1 MGKTAGAVSRLPI
14 TGIIPFRRTMAGTRR
29 PSYFEILMST
39 QLRLSGYRKKLAMLL
54 AILFILLCWQI
65 AAWSLPDFLMPGV
78 PTVMARLW
86 DDVRSAE
93 FRLTLLNSLTRLAGG
108 YGAALFFGIG
118 FGLIGAV
125 LFFFREVLKSA
136 IIILQSIPSIAWVPL
151 FLILMGFGNLP
162 IIVVIALAAFFP
174 AALSVMNAT
183 ESVQQV
189 HVSAAR
195 VMGASRWDMLKR
207 VYLPAVMPELITG
220 AQLAFGNAW
229 RALISAEMLIGF
241 GKGLGRSLAYAG
253 ETADMVGV
261 MANILTIAVLAVLI
275 DQLIL
280 ENLKHRL
287 LRYQY
292 V

>member
-1 MGKTAGAVSRLPI
+1 MSNS
-14 TGIIPFRRTMAGTRR
+14 TR
-29 PSYFEILMST
+29 I
-39 QLRLSGYRKKLAMLL
+39 SGYRKHVAMALAVVF
-54 AILFILLCWQI
+54 ILFCWQI
-65 AAWSLPDFLMPGV
+65 AAWSLPDFLMPDV
-78 PTVMARLW
+78 STVLVRLW
-86 DDVRSAE
+86 EELQSPN
-93 FRLTLLNSLTRLAGG
+93 FREALWGSLGRLGVG
-108 YGAALFFGIG
+108 YGAALLLGIG

-151 FLILMGFGNLP
+151 LLILMGFGSLP
-162 IIVVIALAAFFP
+162 IIVVVAIAAFFP

-189 HVSAAR
+189 HVAAAR

-229 RALISAEMLIGF
+229 RALISAEMLVGF
-241 GKGLGRSLAYAG
+241 GKGLGRSLSYAG

-261 MANILTIAVLAVLI
+261 MTSILAIAILAPLI
-275 DQLIL
+275 DQLLL
-280 ENLKHRL
+280 ENLKHRV

>member
-1 MGKTAGAVSRLPI
+1 MAV
-14 TGIIPFRRTMAGTRR
+14 
-29 PSYFEILMST
+29 
-39 QLRLSGYRKKLAMLL
+39 
-54 AILFILLCWQI
+54 AIVFILLIWQT
-65 AAWSLPDFLMPGV
+65 AAWTLPDFLMPGV
-78 PTVMARLW
+78 PTVVARLW
-86 DDVRSAE
+86 ADIQTGA
-93 FRLTLLNSLTRLAGG
+93 FRQVLSGSLTRLGFG
-108 YGAALFFGIG
+108 YGIALLFGIG
-118 FGLIGAV
+118 LGLLGGV
-125 LFFFREVLKSA
+125 LYFFREVLKSA

-151 FLILMGFGNLP
+151 FLILMGFGNVP

-183 ESVQQV
+183 ESVLKV

-195 VMGASRWDMLKR
+195 VMGASRWAMLKR

-241 GKGLGRSLAYAG
+241 GQGLGRSLAYAG
-253 ETADMVGV
+253 ETADMIGV
-261 MANILTIAVLAVLI
+261 MANILTIAILATLI
-275 DQLIL
+275 DQVLL
-280 ENLKHRL
+280 ENLKRKL

>member
-1 MGKTAGAVSRLPI
+1 
-14 TGIIPFRRTMAGTRR
+14 
-29 PSYFEILMST
+29 MST
-39 QLRLSGYRKKLAMLL
+39 QIRLSGYRKKLAMAVAVA
-54 AILFILLCWQI
+54 AILLFWQI
-65 AAWSLPDFLMPGV
+65 AAWILPDFLMPGV
-78 PTVMARLW
+78 PSVIARLW
-86 DDVRSAE
+86 NDVQTGE
-93 FRLTLLNSLTRLAGG
+93 FRSTLAGSLTRLGFG
-108 YGAALFFGIG
+108 YGFALLFGIG

-151 FLILMGFGNLP
+151 FLIMMGFGNMP

-183 ESVQQV
+183 ESVQNV

-241 GKGLGRSLAYAG
+241 GQGLGRSLAYAG
-253 ETADMVGV
+253 ETADMIGV
-261 MANILTIAVLAVLI
+261 MANILTIAILATLI
-275 DQLIL
+275 DQVIL
-280 ENLKHRL
+280 ENLKRRL
-287 LRYQY
+287 LHYQY

>member
-1 MGKTAGAVSRLPI
+1 MFLAVVV
-14 TGIIPFRRTMAGTRR
+14 
-29 PSYFEILMST
+29 
-39 QLRLSGYRKKLAMLL
+39 
-54 AILFILLCWQI
+54 ILLFWQV
-65 AAWSLPDFLMPGV
+65 AAWMLPDFLMPDVPGV
-78 PTVMARLW
+78 FVRLFN
-86 DDVRSAE
+86 DVQTSD
-93 FRLTLLNSLTRLAGG
+93 FR
-108 YGAALFFGIG
+108 AALSGSLGRLGLGYVAALVFGIG
-118 FGLIGAV
+118 FGLIGGI

-151 FLILMGFGNLP
+151 FLIMMGFGNLP
-162 IIVVIALAAFFP
+162 IIVVVALAAFFP

-183 ESVQQV
+183 ESVLNV
-189 HVSAAR
+189 HVSAAK

-241 GKGLGRSLAYAG
+241 GQGLGRTLAYSG
-253 ETADMVGV
+253 ETADMMGV
-261 MANILTIAVLAVLI
+261 MGNILTIAILATLI
-275 DQLIL
+275 DQVIL
-280 ENLKHRL
+280 ENLKRRV

>member
-1 MGKTAGAVSRLPI
+1 
-14 TGIIPFRRTMAGTRR
+14 
-29 PSYFEILMST
+29 MST
-39 QLRLSGYRKKLAMLL
+39 QIRLTGYRKKLAMVIAVA
-54 AILFILLCWQI
+54 AILLFWQC
-65 AAWSLPDFLMPGV
+65 AAWMLPDFLMPDV
-78 PTVMARLW
+78 PYVFVRLW
-86 DDVRSAE
+86 EDIQSGD
-93 FRLTLLNSLTRLAGG
+93 FRAALTGSLTRLGFG
-108 YGAALFFGIG
+108 YAAALVFGVG
-118 FGLIGAV
+118 FGLVGGV

-151 FLILMGFGNLP
+151 FLIMMGFGNMP
-162 IIVVIALAAFFP
+162 IIVVVALAAFFP

-183 ESVQQV
+183 ESVLNV

-241 GKGLGRSLAYAG
+241 GQGLGRSLAYAG
-253 ETADMVGV
+253 ETADMIGV
-261 MANILTIAVLAVLI
+261 MANILTIAILATLI
-275 DQLIL
+275 DQVIL
-280 ENLKHRL
+280 ENMKRRL

>member
-1 MGKTAGAVSRLPI
+1 MN
-14 TGIIPFRRTMAGTRR
+14 
-29 PSYFEILMST
+29 T
-39 QLRLSGYRKKLAMLL
+39 QIRLSGYRKKLALVM
-54 AILFILLCWQI
+54 AIVFILLLWQI
-65 AAWSLPDFLMPGV
+65 SAWFLPDFLMPGV
-78 PTVMARLW
+78 PAVAKRLW
-86 DDVRSAE
+86 EEIQSAN
-93 FRLTLLNSLTRLAGG
+93 FRAALWGSLTRLGAG
-108 YGAALFFGIG
+108 YGAALLFGIG

-125 LFFFREVLKSA
+125 LFFFREVLKST

-162 IIVVIALAAFFP
+162 IIVVVALAAFFP

-195 VMGASRWDMLKR
+195 VMGATRWDMLRR

-229 RALISAEMLIGF
+229 RALISAEMLVGF
-241 GKGLGRSLAYAG
+241 GKGLGRGLAYAG

-261 MANILTIAVLAVLI
+261 MSNILAIAILAPLI

-280 ENLKHRL
+280 ENLRHRL

>member
-1 MGKTAGAVSRLPI
+1 
-14 TGIIPFRRTMAGTRR
+14 
-29 PSYFEILMST
+29 MST
-39 QLRLSGYRKKLAMLL
+39 QKQLSGPLKKAAM
-54 AILFILLCWQI
+54 AVAVLFILLIWQA
-65 AAWSLPDFLMPGV
+65 AAWSLPDFLMPDV
-78 PTVMARLW
+78 PDVIARLW
-86 DDVRSAE
+86 ADIQSGD
-93 FRLTLLNSLTRLAGG
+93 FRKALTGSLTRLGLG
-108 YGAALFFGIG
+108 YGFALLFGIG
-118 FGLIGAV
+118 FGLLGA
-125 LFFFREVLKSA
+125 LLYFFREVLKNA

-151 FLILMGFGNLP
+151 FLIMMGFGNMP

-183 ESVQQV
+183 ESVLAV

-195 VMGASRWDMLKR
+195 VMGASRWNMVRR

-241 GKGLGRSLAYAG
+241 GQGLGRTLAYAG
-253 ETADMVGV
+253 ETADMLGV
-261 MANILTIAVLAVLI
+261 MSNILTIAILATLI
-275 DQLIL
+275 DQVLL
-280 ENLKHRL
+280 ENLKRRV

>member
-1 MGKTAGAVSRLPI
+1 
-14 TGIIPFRRTMAGTRR
+14 
-29 PSYFEILMST
+29 MST
-39 QLRLSGYRKKLAMLL
+39 PNRLSGYKKQLAMVV
-54 AILFILLCWQI
+54 AIFSILLFWQV
-65 AAWSLPDFLMPGV
+65 AAWFLPDFLMPGV
-78 PTVMARLW
+78 PTVLARLW
-86 DDVRSAE
+86 GDVQTAE
-93 FRLTLLNSLTRLAGG
+93 FHQVLSGSLSRLGFG
-108 YGAALFFGIG
+108 YGFALLFGIG
-118 FGLIGAV
+118 FGLAGGV

-151 FLILMGFGNLP
+151 FLIMMGFGNMP

-183 ESVQQV
+183 ESVLQV
-189 HVSAAR
+189 HVSAGR
-195 VMGASRWDMLKR
+195 VMGATHWNLLKH

-241 GKGLGRSLAYAG
+241 GQGLGRSLAYAG

-261 MANILTIAVLAVLI
+261 MSNILTIAILATLI
-275 DQLIL
+275 DQVIL
-280 ENLKHRL
+280 ENLKRRL
-287 LRYQY
+287 LHYQY

>member
-1 MGKTAGAVSRLPI
+1 
-14 TGIIPFRRTMAGTRR
+14 
-29 PSYFEILMST
+29 MST
-39 QLRLSGYRKKLAMLL
+39 QKQLSGPLRKAAMVVAVLV
-54 AILFILLCWQI
+54 ILLIWQA
-65 AAWSLPDFLMPGV
+65 AAWTLPDFLMPNV
-78 PTVMARLW
+78 PSVIARLW
-86 DDVRSAE
+86 EDIQSGA
-93 FRLTLLNSLTRLAGG
+93 FRAALTGSLTRLGAG
-108 YGAALFFGIG
+108 YGFALLFGIG
-118 FGLIGAV
+118 FGLVGAL

-151 FLILMGFGNLP
+151 FLIMMGFGNLP
-162 IIVVIALAAFFP
+162 IIVVIALSAFFP

-183 ESVQQV
+183 ENVLAV

-195 VMGASRWDMLKR
+195 VMGASRWDMVRR

-241 GKGLGRSLAYAG
+241 GQGLGRTLAYSG
-253 ETADMVGV
+253 ETADMLGV
-261 MANILTIAVLAVLI
+261 MSNILTIAILATLI
-275 DQLIL
+275 DQVLL
-280 ENLKHRL
+280 ENLKRKV

>member
-1 MGKTAGAVSRLPI
+1 MLLSSYKKKTAMVVAV
-14 TGIIPFRRTMAGTRR
+14 A
-29 PSYFEILMST
+29 
-39 QLRLSGYRKKLAMLL
+39 
-54 AILFILLCWQI
+54 AILFMWQI
-65 AAWSLPDFLMPGV
+65 AAWVLPDFLMPGV
-78 PTVMARLW
+78 PSVISRLAE
-86 DDVRSAE
+86 DILSAE
-93 FRLTLLNSLTRLAGG
+93 FRATLAGSLSRLGLG
-108 YGAALFFGIG
+108 YGAALFFGVG
-118 FGLIGAV
+118 FGLLGAV
-125 LFFFREVLKSA
+125 LAFFREVLKSA

-151 FLILMGFGNLP
+151 FLILMGFGNVP

-183 ESVQQV
+183 ESVLKV
-189 HVSAAR
+189 HVAAAR
-195 VMGASRWDMLKR
+195 VMGASPWGMVRR

-241 GKGLGRSLAYAG
+241 GQGLGRSLAYAG

-261 MANILTIAVLAVLI
+261 MSNILTIAILATLI
-275 DQLIL
+275 DQVIL
-280 ENLKHRL
+280 ENLKRRL

>member
-1 MGKTAGAVSRLPI
+1 MSSQTRIAGFRKNSAMALAVV
-14 TGIIPFRRTMAGTRR
+14 F
-29 PSYFEILMST
+29 
-39 QLRLSGYRKKLAMLL
+39 
-54 AILFILLCWQI
+54 ILFMWQV
-65 AAWSLPDFLMPGV
+65 AAWMLPDFLMPDV
-78 PTVMARLW
+78 HTVFVRLW
-86 DDVRSAE
+86 QELQSGD
-93 FRLTLLNSLTRLAGG
+93 FRAALGGSLMRLASG
-108 YGAALFFGIG
+108 YGAALVFGIG

-136 IIILQSIPSIAWVPL
+136 IIILQSIPSIAWVPI
-151 FLILMGFGNLP
+151 FLILMGFGNTP
-162 IIVVIALAAFFP
+162 IVVVVAIAAFFP

-183 ESVQQV
+183 ESVQRV

-195 VMGASRWDMLKR
+195 VMGATRADLLKR

-241 GKGLGRSLAYAG
+241 GKGLGRSLSFAG

-261 MANILTIAVLAVLI
+261 MTSILAIAILAPLI
-275 DQLIL
+275 DQVLL
-280 ENLKHRL
+280 ENLKHRV

>member
-1 MGKTAGAVSRLPI
+1 MAV
-14 TGIIPFRRTMAGTRR
+14 AV
-29 PSYFEILMST
+29 
-39 QLRLSGYRKKLAMLL
+39 L
-54 AILFILLCWQI
+54 AILLIWQA
-65 AAWSLPDFLMPGV
+65 AAWSLPDFLMPNV
-78 PTVMARLW
+78 PSVIARLW
-86 DDVRSAE
+86 EDIQSGA
-93 FRLTLLNSLTRLAGG
+93 FRAALTGSLTRLGAG
-108 YGAALFFGIG
+108 YGFALLFGVG
-118 FGLIGAV
+118 FGLVGAL

-151 FLILMGFGNLP
+151 FLIMMGFGNMP
-162 IIVVIALAAFFP
+162 IIVVIALSAFFP

-183 ESVQQV
+183 ENVLAV

-195 VMGASRWDMLKR
+195 VMGASRWDMVRR

-241 GKGLGRSLAYAG
+241 GQGLGRTLAYAG
-253 ETADMVGV
+253 ETADMLGV
-261 MANILTIAVLAVLI
+261 MSNILTIAILATLI
-275 DQLIL
+275 DQVLL
-280 ENLKHRL
+280 ENLKRRV

>member
-1 MGKTAGAVSRLPI
+1 
-14 TGIIPFRRTMAGTRR
+14 
-29 PSYFEILMST
+29 MST
-39 QLRLSGYRKKLAMLL
+39 RNRIPGHQKKLAFVL
-54 AILFILLCWQI
+54 AVVLILLGWQT
-65 AAWSLPDFLMPGV
+65 AAWVLPDFLMPGV
-78 PTVMARLW
+78 PTVIARL
-86 DDVRSAE
+86 VQELQSAS
-93 FRLTLLNSLTRLAGG
+93 FMQALSGSLGRLGAG
-108 YGAALFFGIG
+108 YGVALVLGVG
-118 FGLIGAV
+118 FGLFGAV
-125 LFFFREVLKSA
+125 QFFFREVLKSA

-151 FLILMGFGNLP
+151 LLIVMGFGSMP
-162 IIVVIALAAFFP
+162 IIVVVAIAAFFP

-183 ESVQQV
+183 ESVQHV

-229 RALISAEMLIGF
+229 RALISAEMLVGF
-241 GKGLGRSLAYAG
+241 GKGLGRSLSYAG

-261 MANILTIAVLAVLI
+261 MTNILAIAILAPLI
-275 DQLIL
+275 DQLLL
-280 ENLKHRL
+280 ENLRHRV

>member
-1 MGKTAGAVSRLPI
+1 MPAILL
-14 TGIIPFRRTMAGTRR
+14 
-29 PSYFEILMST
+29 FETSMST
-39 QLRLSGYRKKLAMLL
+39 QIRLSGYRKKLAMLV
-54 AILFILLCWQI
+54 AIVSILLLWQI
-65 AAWSLPDFLMPGV
+65 AAWFLPDFLMPGV
-78 PTVMARLW
+78 PTVMQRLWEDIQSSKFQAALTGSLARLG
-86 DDVRSAE
+86 VGYTFA
-93 FRLTLLNSLTRLAGG
+93 LL
-108 YGAALFFGIG
+108 FGIG
-118 FGLIGAV
+118 FGLLGGV

-183 ESVQQV
+183 ESVLRV
-189 HVSAAR
+189 HVSAAK
-195 VMGASRWDMLKR
+195 VMGASHWAMLRR

-241 GKGLGRSLAYAG
+241 GQGLGRSLAYAG

-261 MANILTIAVLAVLI
+261 MANILTIAILATLI
-275 DQLIL
+275 DQVIL
-280 ENLKHRL
+280 ENLKRHL

>member
-1 MGKTAGAVSRLPI
+1 
-14 TGIIPFRRTMAGTRR
+14 
-29 PSYFEILMST
+29 MSKK
-39 QLRLSGYRKKLAMLL
+39 QRLSPAARKLAMLIAIA
-54 AILFILLCWQI
+54 AILLFWQL
-65 AAWSLPDFLMPGV
+65 AAWTLPDFLLPGV
-78 PTVMARLW
+78 PKVL
-86 DDVRSAE
+86 VRIWHDIQTPQ
-93 FRLTLLNSLTRLAGG
+93 FRGILAGSMGRLGVG
-108 YGAALFFGIG
+108 YGFALLFGIG
-118 FGLIGAV
+118 FGLAGG
-125 LFFFREVLKSA
+125 LLMFFREILKSA
-136 IIILQSIPSIAWVPL
+136 IIVLQSIPSIAWVPL

-183 ESVQQV
+183 ESVLQT

-195 VMGASRWDMLKR
+195 VMGAGPWDMLRR

-241 GKGLGRSLAYAG
+241 GQGLGRSLAYAG
-253 ETADMVGV
+253 ETADMIGV
-261 MANILTIAVLAVLI
+261 MADILTIAILATLI
-275 DQLIL
+275 DQVLL
-280 ENLKHRL
+280 ENIKRKV

>member
-1 MGKTAGAVSRLPI
+1 MPHSGYKKKTAMVVAV
-14 TGIIPFRRTMAGTRR
+14 A
-29 PSYFEILMST
+29 
-39 QLRLSGYRKKLAMLL
+39 
-54 AILFILLCWQI
+54 AILLLWQVS
-65 AAWSLPDFLMPGV
+65 AWFLPDFLMPGV
-78 PTVMARLW
+78 PTVMWRLGQ
-86 DDVRSAE
+86 DIQSAE
-93 FRLTLLNSLTRLAGG
+93 FRGVLAGSLGRLGVG
-108 YGAALFFGIG
+108 YGAALLFGVG

-125 LFFFREVLKSA
+125 LFFFRDVLKSA

-151 FLILMGFGNLP
+151 FLILMGFGNVP

-183 ESVQQV
+183 ESVLKV
-189 HVSAAR
+189 HVAVAK
-195 VMGASRWDMLKR
+195 VMGASRWAMVRR

-241 GKGLGRSLAYAG
+241 GQGLGRSLAYAG

-261 MANILTIAVLAVLI
+261 MANILTIAILATLI
-275 DQLIL
+275 DQVIL
-280 ENLKHRL
+280 ENLKRYL

>member
-1 MGKTAGAVSRLPI
+1 MV
-14 TGIIPFRRTMAGTRR
+14 
-29 PSYFEILMST
+29 
-39 QLRLSGYRKKLAMLL
+39 L
-54 AILFILLCWQI
+54 AILFILLMWQI
-65 AAWSLPDFLMPGV
+65 AAWSLPSFLMPGV
-78 PTVMARLW
+78 PAVAARLLEE
-86 DDVRSAE
+86 VQSGN
-93 FRLTLLNSLTRLAGG
+93 FR
-108 YGAALFFGIG
+108 AALFGSLYRLGLGYGSALVLGIG
-118 FGLIGAV
+118 FGLVGAV

-136 IIILQSIPSIAWVPL
+136 IVILQSIPSIAWVPL

-162 IIVVIALAAFFP
+162 IVVVVAIAAFFP

-195 VMGASRWDMLKR
+195 VMGASRLSMLRR

-229 RALISAEMLIGF
+229 RALISAEMLVGF
-241 GKGLGRSLAYAG
+241 GKGLGRTLAYSG
-253 ETADMVGV
+253 ETADMIGV
-261 MANILTIAVLAVLI
+261 MANILTIAILAALI
-275 DQLIL
+275 DQVIL

-287 LRYQY
+287 LKYQY

>member
-1 MGKTAGAVSRLPI
+1 
-14 TGIIPFRRTMAGTRR
+14 
-29 PSYFEILMST
+29 MSSHK
-39 QLRLSGYRKKLAMLL
+39 RLSPTRKKLAMLVAIV
-54 AILFILLCWQI
+54 AILFGWQV
-65 AAWSLPDFLMPGV
+65 AAWSLPNFLMPGV
-78 PTVMARLW
+78 PSVLLRLW
-86 DDVRSAE
+86 HDVQSSN
-93 FRLTLLNSLTRLAGG
+93 FRVALSGSLLRLGTG
-108 YGAALFFGIG
+108 YGVALLLGIG
-118 FGLIGAV
+118 FGLLGGV

-183 ESVQQV
+183 ESVQKV

-195 VMGASRWDMLKR
+195 VMGASHWDMLKR

-229 RALISAEMLIGF
+229 RALISAEMLVGF
-241 GKGLGRSLAYAG
+241 GKGLGRTLAYAG

-261 MANILTIAVLAVLI
+261 MTNILTIAILAPLI

-280 ENLKHRL
+280 ENLKHRV

>member
-1 MGKTAGAVSRLPI
+1 
-14 TGIIPFRRTMAGTRR
+14 
-29 PSYFEILMST
+29 MST
-39 QLRLSGYRKKLAMLL
+39 RNRIPGHQKKLAFAL
-54 AILFILLCWQI
+54 AVVLILLGWQA
-65 AAWSLPDFLMPGV
+65 AAWVLPDFLMPGV
-78 PTVMARLW
+78 PTVIARL
-86 DDVRSAE
+86 VQELQSANFLE
-93 FRLTLLNSLTRLAGG
+93 ALQGSLGRLGAG
-108 YGAALFFGIG
+108 YGVALVLGVG
-118 FGLIGAV
+118 FGLFGAV
-125 LFFFREVLKSA
+125 QFFFREVLKSA

-151 FLILMGFGNLP
+151 LLIVMGFGSMP
-162 IIVVIALAAFFP
+162 IIVVVAIAAFFP

-183 ESVQQV
+183 ESVQHV

-229 RALISAEMLIGF
+229 RALISAEMLVGF
-241 GKGLGRSLAYAG
+241 GKGLGRSLSYAG

-261 MANILTIAVLAVLI
+261 MTNILAIAILAPLI
-275 DQLIL
+275 DQLLL
-280 ENLKHRL
+280 ENLRHRV

>member
-1 MGKTAGAVSRLPI
+1 
-14 TGIIPFRRTMAGTRR
+14 
-29 PSYFEILMST
+29 MST
-39 QLRLSGYRKKLAMLL
+39 SYIISGYRKHLAMAL
-54 AILFILLCWQI
+54 AIVLILFGWQV
-65 AAWSLPDFLMPGV
+65 AAWTLPDFLMPGV
-78 PTVMARLW
+78 PTVMVRLW
-86 DDVRSAE
+86 NDVLSAE
-93 FRLTLLNSLTRLAGG
+93 FRQTLGSSLMRLAGG
-108 YGAALFFGIG
+108 YGAALLFGIG
-118 FGLIGAV
+118 FGLVGGV

-162 IIVVIALAAFFP
+162 IVVVIALAAFFP

-183 ESVQQV
+183 ESVQKV

-253 ETADMVGV
+253 ETADMIGV
-261 MANILTIAVLAVLI
+261 MANILTIAVLAALI